1 MKRII
6 LLLAIIGSIIIVPN
20 AASAQ
25 SAADILSKLGT
36 VANNVLGSGKIT
48 IADLEG
54 NWTYVEPAVEF
65 KSDNLLKKA
74 GGSVASTTIVDK
86 LRPYYSTV
94 GLDNMTLAV
103 DSAATFKMA
112 LKRISFS
119 GEITQGENDGEF
131 VFNFKAIGKISA
143 GSLNAYI
150 SKTATGQIKITFDVS
165 KLISLVNTIASVT
178 GNSSMKSVSS
188 ILNSYDGLTAGFVL
202 KKVR

>member
-1 MKRII
+1 MKQLI
-6 LLLAIIGSIIIVPN
+6 LLFAIISAIIITPN
-20 AASAQ
+20 TASAQ
-25 SAADILSKLGT
+25 SVSDILSKLGT

-48 IADLEG
+48 IDDLEG

-112 LKRISFS
+112 LKKISFS
-119 GEITQGENDGEF
+119 GEIVRGENDGEF
-131 VFNFKAIGKISA
+131 VFKFKAIGKISA

-150 SKTATGQIKITFDVS
+150 SKTATGQIKVTFDVS

-202 KKVR
+202 KKIK

>member
-1 MKRII
+1 MKQLI
-6 LLLAIIGSIIIVPN
+6 LLFAIISAIIITPN
-20 AASAQ
+20 TASAQ
-25 SAADILSKLGT
+25 SVSDILSKLGT
-36 VANNVLGSGKIT
+36 VANNVLGSGKVT

-112 LKRISFS
+112 LKKISFS
-119 GEITQGENDGEF
+119 GEIVRGENDGEF
-131 VFNFKAIGKISA
+131 VFKFKAIGKISA

-202 KKVR
+202 KKIK

>member
-1 MKRII
+1 MKQLI
-6 LLLAIIGSIIIVPN
+6 LLFAIISAIIITPN
-20 AASAQ
+20 TASAQ
-25 SAADILSKLGT
+25 SVSDIFSKLGT
-36 VANNVLGSGKIT
+36 VANNVLGSGKVT

-112 LKRISFS
+112 LKKISFS
-119 GEITQGENDGEF
+119 GEIVRGENDGEF
-131 VFNFKAIGKISA
+131 VFKFKAIGKISA

-150 SKTATGQIKITFDVS
+150 SKTATGQIKVTFDVS

-202 KKVR
+202 KKIK

>member
-1 MKRII
+1 MKQLI
-6 LLLAIIGSIIIVPN
+6 LLFAIISAIIITPN
-20 AASAQ
+20 TASAQ
-25 SAADILSKLGT
+25 SVSDILSKLGT
-36 VANNVLGSGKIT
+36 VANNVLGSGKVT

-112 LKRISFS
+112 LKKISFS
-119 GEITQGENDGEF
+119 GEIVRGENDGEF
-131 VFNFKAIGKISA
+131 VFKFKAIGKISA

-150 SKTATGQIKITFDVS
+150 SKTATGQIKVTFDVS

-202 KKVR
+202 KKIK

>member
-1 MKRII
+1 MKQLI
-6 LLLAIIGSIIIVPN
+6 LLFAIISAIIITPN
-20 AASAQ
+20 TASAQ
-25 SAADILSKLGT
+25 SVSDILSKLGT
-36 VANNVLGSGKIT
+36 VANNVLGSGKVT

-112 LKRISFS
+112 LKKISFS
-119 GEITQGENDGEF
+119 GEIVRGENDGEF
-131 VFNFKAIGKISA
+131 VFKFKAIGKISA
-143 GSLNAYI
+143 GSLDAYI
-150 SKTATGQIKITFDVS
+150 SKTATGQIKVTFDVS

>member
-103 DSAATFKMA
+103 DSASTFKMA
-112 LKRISFS
+112 LKKISFS